1 MQQIGFIYRI
11 LMENTHYER
20 LGGEKSVRELVDRFY
35 DLMDSRSDVR
45 ELRNIH
51 APDLHD
57 ARNKLFMFLS
67 GWLGGP
73 SLYIEKFGHPR
84 LRQRHMPFAIGEL
97 ERDQWMLCISQAM
110 QDMDIDEALNK
121 ELYAAF
127 YKTADFMRNQ

>member
-1 MQQIGFIYRI
+1 
-11 LMENTHYER
+11 MENTHYER

-35 DLMDSRSDVR
+35 DLMDSRPDTS
-45 ELRNIH
+45 ELRKIH
-51 APDLHD
+51 APDLSD

-97 ERDQWMLCISQAM
+97 ERDQWMLCIEQAM
-110 QDMDIDEALNK
+110 QDMNIEMTLKK

-127 YKTADFMRNQ
+127 YKTADFMQNQ

>member
-1 MQQIGFIYRI
+1 MQ
-11 LMENTHYER
+11 NTHYER
-20 LGGEKSVRELVDRFY
+20 LGGEKMVRELVDRFY
-35 DLMDSRSDVR
+35 DLMDSRTDTV
-45 ELRNIH
+45 ELRKIH
-51 APDLHD
+51 APDLAD

-73 SLYIEKFGHPR
+73 SLYIEKYGHPR

-97 ERDQWMLCISQAM
+97 ERDQWMLCINQAM
-110 QDMDIDEALNK
+110 QDIEVEETLQK

>member
-1 MQQIGFIYRI
+1 MPQTGFIYRI
-11 LMENTHYER
+11 LMENTHYAR

-35 DLMDSRSDVR
+35 DLMDSRADTV
-45 ELRNIH
+45 ELRKVH
-51 APDLHD
+51 APDLSD

-73 SLYIEKFGHPR
+73 SLYIEKYGHPR

-97 ERDQWMLCISQAM
+97 ERDQWMLCIQQAM
-110 QDMDIDEALNK
+110 QNMKIDNELQK